1 MCGRF
6 TLTTS
11 PEELAEHFG
20 LDEAP
25 ALPPRFNIAPGQP
38 VATVARGAPGARPAL
53 ALRLWGLI
61 PPWAADRKISSRM
74 INARIETVAEKPAFR
89 DAFRLRRCLVPAD
102 GFYEWAAQ
110 GGRARQP
117 MHVALP
123 GRRCFAIAGLWESW
137 RDEGGDRIES
147 CTLLTTAA
155 SPELRAVHDRMPVI
169 LDPSDYGTWLDPR
182 LRDEACLMRLLR
194 VARGEKLELKPVSL
208 RVNDVRF
215 DDAACLE
222 PAAASPLQLELQP
235 PAAAGDAPR

>member
-6 TLTTS
+6 TLTST

-20 LDEAP
+20 LEQAP
-25 ALPPRFNIAPGQP
+25 ALPPRFNIAPGQL
-38 VATVARGAPGARPAL
+38 VATIARRSPGARPEL

-61 PPWAADRKISSRM
+61 PAWAPDRKIGSRL
-74 INARIETVAEKPAFR
+74 INARVETVADKPAFR

-102 GFYEWAAQ
+102 GFYEWAP
-110 GGRARQP
+110 RAGLAKQP

-123 GRRCFAIAGLWESW
+123 GRRCFAIAGLWERW
-137 RDEGGDRIES
+137 RGADGVPIES

-155 SPELRAVHDRMPVI
+155 SPKLSAVHDRMPVI
-169 LDPSDYGTWLDPR
+169 LDASDYAAWLDPR
-182 LRDEACLMRLLR
+182 VGDEASLRRLLR
-194 VARGEKLELKPVSL
+194 GERAGGFELHAVGR

-222 PAAASPLQLELQP
+222 PAS
-235 PAAAGDAPR
+235 APG